1 MTEIT
6 TDILRSIDGL
16 DPEVIDNL
24 PYKSHPMADLM
35 TVATPAALVERAR
48 LVRMTHKM
56 VDRES
61 TAAHL
66 ELAAETISMLIRYL
80 PR

>member
-1 MTEIT
+1 MIS

-16 DPEVIDNL
+16 DPEVIDAL
-24 PYKSHPMADLM
+24 PYKAHPMADLM

-48 LVRMTHKM
+48 LVRLKHRE
-56 VDRES
+56 VDRDS